1 MDIAFDRDGWRDS
14 WRDGWTAR
22 PRDGRADAAG
32 RPDWPG
38 LRARLWAAR
47 AAHHAL
53 KDKARAGTSA
63 IEAAVEAGS
72 FDRPSARTLADY
84 GPALIGVNPDSWAD
98 SKPVGA
104 RDSCVADETSLGER
118 GKR

>member
-1 MDIAFDRDGWRDS
+1 MDIAFDRDGW
-14 WRDGWTAR
+14 TAR
-22 PRDGRADAAG
+22 PGDGRADASG

-53 KDKARAGTSA
+53 RNKARAGTGA
-63 IEAAVEAGS
+63 IQAAVQAGS
-72 FDRPSARTLADY
+72 FDRSSARMLADY
-84 GPALIGVNPDSWAD
+84 GPGLIEVNPDSWANG
-98 SKPVGA
+98 KPVGA

-118 GKR
+118 GKI